1 MYCEFAAHPDTPG
14 RFICKRCKIPS
25 SRNKSYGPEGPP
37 PRHCPTL
44 PEPRDP
50 EDVAY
55 ILGTLCPGC
64 SHYHADQICHC
75 GNCSKGVPIARLIEF
90 GHCPAYRW

>member
-1 MYCEFAAHPDTPG
+1 MRRKCSFKKTALNQWKCSQCGHVFQKDSPKPPFRMCGPYTP
-14 RFICKRCKIPS
+14 
-25 SRNKSYGPEGPP
+25 
-37 PRHCPTL
+37 
-44 PEPRDP
+44 PEPRTSD
-50 EDVAY
+50 DVAF

>member
-1 MYCEFAAHPDTPG
+1 MITVRICQFARSGKQWQCSTCHYVFPHATDNPPH
-14 RFICKRCKIPS
+14 
-25 SRNKSYGPEGPP
+25 RN
-37 PRHCPTL
+37 CPTP